1 MPVSYKLTGPRTILL
16 TIFYEALLI
25 GFWFIDH
32 AYVKPQI
39 MGLSHFYSADKH
51 YGGIAYL

>member
-1 MPVSYKLTGPRTILL
+1 MPVSYKLTGRRTILL